1 MTIQTQNIFSKIA
14 LTDSGERLGVD
25 GRVVHDDD
33 EEDGEGEEDGDAERN
48 LLAAGGRQPEDA
60 ERDDGHEDDGHHD
73 VVPVVLWFALPVDC
87 ESEEGVVKPA
97 FRVRVQRRVSA
108 RQLPQSIFLERVS
121 NNGVVGKCQVYLK
134 VFL

>member
-1 MTIQTQNIFSKIA
+1 MNLRDAA

-33 EEDGEGEEDGDAERN
+33 EEDGEGEEDGDAERD

-73 VVPVVLWFALPVDC
+73 VVPVVLRLALPVDG
-87 ESEEGVVKPA
+87 EAQAWILQIVLSVELLSGA
-97 FRVRVQRRVSA
+97 RRH
-108 RQLPQSIFLERVS
+108 QLPQRVFLIII
-121 NNGVVGKCQVYLK
+121 CVYLILVWCVEIYLIK
-134 VFL
+134 ILYNYM